1 MPWHLKVVAF
11 HHEHPKWDQ
20 NLWFFRSIPN
30 LLDGSSP
37 LVLHIFSHIKSSNV
51 VNCVVS
57 VLFYFLLRLVLVF
70 ENSKE
75 STLLMCTC
83 ILCCLLNSGRVV
95 RADIMTESSGRS
107 KGCGTVLF
115 ETSEDAAHAI
125 SILLTCKYGLL

>member
-1 MPWHLKVVAF
+1 M
-11 HHEHPKWDQ
+11 
-20 NLWFFRSIPN
+20 
-30 LLDGSSP
+30 
-37 LVLHIFSHIKSSNV
+37 LHIFSQIKSSSV

-57 VLFYFLLRLVLVF
+57 VLFYFPLRLVLVF

-75 STLLMCTC
+75 STLLMC

>member
-1 MPWHLKVVAF
+1 M
-11 HHEHPKWDQ
+11 
-20 NLWFFRSIPN
+20 
-30 LLDGSSP
+30 
-37 LVLHIFSHIKSSNV
+37 LHIFSQITSSNV

-75 STLLMCTC
+75 STLLMC

>member
-1 MPWHLKVVAF
+1 M
-11 HHEHPKWDQ
+11 
-20 NLWFFRSIPN
+20 
-30 LLDGSSP
+30 
-37 LVLHIFSHIKSSNV
+37 LHIFSQIKSSNV

-57 VLFYFLLRLVLVF
+57 VLFYSLLRLVLVF

-75 STLLMCTC
+75 STLLMC

>member
-1 MPWHLKVVAF
+1 M
-11 HHEHPKWDQ
+11 
-20 NLWFFRSIPN
+20 
-30 LLDGSSP
+30 
-37 LVLHIFSHIKSSNV
+37 LHIFSQIKSSS

-75 STLLMCTC
+75 STLSMC